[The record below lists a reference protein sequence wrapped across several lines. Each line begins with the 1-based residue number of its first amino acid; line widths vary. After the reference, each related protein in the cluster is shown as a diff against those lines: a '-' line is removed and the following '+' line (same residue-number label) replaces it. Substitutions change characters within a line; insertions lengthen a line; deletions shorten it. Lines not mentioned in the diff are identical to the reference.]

1 MFIVKMLRPAA
12 LAACVYLA
20 AGCVGLFAQATSQ
33 IQGVVQDASGSA
45 VPGADVKATQTET
58 GALRAV
64 TSGSNGEYVL
74 SNLPVGPYR
83 LEVSKTGF
91 ATYVQTGGGL
101 QGAANPTVD
110 VQLKV
115 GAVSE
120 QVQVEANAAQVET
133 EATSVGAVIESQ
145 RILDLPLN
153 GRQ

>member
-74 SNLPVGPYR
+74 SNLPVGGLGAFVTLPRIAASR
-83 LEVSKTGF
+83 LPILRWASARPASGIRE
-91 ATYVQTGGGL
+91 Y
-101 QGAANPTVD
+101 AASRTR
-110 VQLKV
+110 
-115 GAVSE
+115 S
-120 QVQVEANAAQVET
+120 
-133 EATSVGAVIESQ
+133 
-145 RILDLPLN
+145 
-153 GRQ
+153 

>member
-1 MFIVKMLRPAA
+1 M
-12 LAACVYLA
+12 
-20 AGCVGLFAQATSQ
+20 Q
-33 IQGVVQDASGSA
+33 
-45 VPGADVKATQTET
+45 
-58 GALRAV
+58 V

-91 ATYVQTGGGL
+91 ATYVQTGVVL
-101 QGAANPTVD
+101 QVATNPTID

-145 RILDLPLN
+145 RILDFRSMAV
-153 GRQ
+153 RQRT